1 MTATDVLAL
10 LPLVL
15 VAATSVVVMVAAAVR
30 RNHALALGI
39 TFAGLASAFCLVLF
53 VHPRQV
59 TALLS
64 MDRYALFFMG

>member
-15 VAATSVVVMVAAAVR
+15 IAATSVLVMVAAAVR

-39 TFAGLASAFCLVLF
+39 TLAGLAADFC
-53 VHPRQV
+53 
-59 TALLS
+59 
-64 MDRYALFFMG
+64 